1 MSTNTLL
8 NPTIIARETLMGLE
22 EGGVMMQHVYTQYKD
37 EFAKVGDTITV
48 RRPNIFRATMQ
59 DAIALSDISERSTTV
74 VLDSSN
80 TQTAFEFTGR
90 DLTLTVDEFSKRY
103 AMPAGEALA
112 TKTDVDLCAKYVD
125 VYNSVGTP
133 GTTPNS
139 FRVLGLAQALLAAE
153 RAPKEGRVGMFNADA
168 IWSIGDAIKGTFAPK
183 VADEVMTK
191 GYFTNLAGLNLYEEQ
206 NVAIHTTGHFTSGA
220 TPVMNGTTASG
231 ATSVVTNG
239 WSGSNTVKKGD
250 VFTIAGVYAVDPLN
264 GLSTGRLRQ
273 FVVTADTADTGADMT
288 IPISPAIISSGAY
301 QTVNAVP
308 LTTAALTFM
317 GSEDTSY
324 PQNLVYHPN
333 AFALVTVP
341 LEIPSNEWGAR
352 QSSKSGLS
360 MRAIKQYSIAT
371 DKEAMRFDVLA
382 GKKTL
387 DASFCVR
394 VWG

>member
-8 NPTIIARETLMGLE
+8 NPTIIASETLLGLE
-22 EGGVMMQHVYTQYKD
+22 EGGVMMQHVHTQYKN
-37 EFAKVGDTITV
+37 EFAKVGDTITI
-48 RRPNIFRATMQ
+48 RLPNVFRASMN
-59 DAIALSDISERSTTV
+59 DAIQLSDISERSTTL
-74 VLDSSN
+74 VLDTTH
-80 TQTAFEFTGR
+80 TQTAFEFSGR

-103 AMPAGEALA
+103 SVPAGEALA

-125 VYNSVGTP
+125 VANSVGTP
-133 GTTPNS
+133 GITPNT
-139 FRVLGLAQALLAAE
+139 FRVLGLAQALLSAE
-153 RAPKEGRVGMFNADA
+153 RAPTKGRVGMFNADA
-168 IWSIGDAIKGTFAPK
+168 IWAIGDAMKGTFAPT
-183 VADEVMTK
+183 VANEIVTK
-191 GYFTNLAGLNLYEEQ
+191 GFYAHLADLSLYQEQ

-231 ATSVVTNG
+231 ATSIVTNG

-250 VFTIAGVYAVDPLN
+250 VFTIAGVYATDPLN

-288 IPISPAIISSGAY
+288 IPIFPAIISSGPY

-341 LEIPSNEWGAR
+341 IEVPSNEWGAR
-352 QSSKSGLS
+352 MSTKSGLS
-360 MRAIKQYSIAT
+360 LRAVKQYSITT

-387 DASFCVR
+387 DPAFAVR

>member
-8 NPTIIARETLMGLE
+8 TPTLIAKETLLALE
-22 EGGVMMQHVYTQYKD
+22 EGGVMMQHVHKQYKD
-37 EFAKVGDTITV
+37 EFAKVGDTITI
-48 RRPNIFRATMQ
+48 RRPNVFRASMQ
-59 DAIALSDISERSTTV
+59 DAISLSDISERSTTLV
-74 VLDSSN
+74 MDTAN
-80 TQTAFEFTGR
+80 TQTAFEFSGR
-90 DLTLTVDEFSKRY
+90 DLALTVDEFSERY

-139 FRVLGLAQALLAAE
+139 FRVLGLAQALLASE
-153 RAPKEGRVGMFNADA
+153 RVPKDGRVGMFNADA
-168 IWSIGDAIKGTFAPK
+168 IWAIGDAVKGTFAPK

-191 GYFTNLAGLNLYEEQ
+191 GFYANLAGLNMYEEQ
-206 NVAIHTTGHFTSGA
+206 NVAVHTTGHFTSGA

-231 ATSVVTNG
+231 ATSIVTNG

-250 VFTIAGVYAVDPLN
+250 VFTIAGVYATDPLN

-288 IPISPAIISSGAY
+288 IPVSPAIISSGPY

-317 GSEDTSY
+317 GSEDTAY
-324 PQNLVYHPN
+324 PQNLVFHPN

-360 MRAIKQYSIAT
+360 MRAVKQYSIVSN
-371 DKEAMRFDVLA
+371 KEAMRFDVLA

-387 DASFCVR
+387 DPSFAVR
-394 VWG
+394 IWG